1 MKAHNSS
8 LARKTSAFTD
18 DARATSRTRG
28 MAVTSAHDRAP
39 ASRPQA
45 ETPPN
50 NRRRSERVSNRDANP
65 FGPDVILPE
74 QFYDQRP
81 GMEHVSGEKALM
93 LAVLEDGIR
102 CFQEHL
108 KNPRVRPRLLARQA
122 EKWIRSSDWDWPFSF
137 NNVCESLSLNPDC
150 LRSRLLEPRPEG
162 EPAPKPRPSSHRVYR
177 LTPRVKP
184 PRRR

>member
-18 DARATSRTRG
+18 EAPAASRTRG
-28 MAVTSAHDRAP
+28 MAVSAAHDRAP
-39 ASRPQA
+39 APRPQA
-45 ETPPN
+45 ESPS
-50 NRRRSERVSNRDANP
+50 NRRRSERVAGRDANP

-74 QFYDQRP
+74 QFYDQRA
-81 GMEHVSGEKALM
+81 GMEQVSGEKALM

-122 EKWIRSSDWDWPFSF
+122 EKWIRSADWDWPFSF
-137 NNVCESLSLNPDC
+137 NNVCESLSLNPEC
-150 LRSRLLEPRPEG
+150 LRSRLLEPRPDG
-162 EPAPKPRPSSHRVYR
+162 EAPPKPRPSSHRVYR

>member
-1 MKAHNSS
+1 MKAQNSS
-8 LARKTSAFTD
+8 LAHQDMQSFETMTD
-18 DARATSRTRG
+18 SSTRTQAAVVTAGHERTGTTRSSSRRRP
-28 MAVTSAHDRAP
+28 DRA
-39 ASRPQA
+39 Q
-45 ETPPN
+45 
-50 NRRRSERVSNRDANP
+50 RDAANP

-74 QFYDQRP
+74 QFYDQRN
-81 GMEHVSGEKALM
+81 GAEQAAGEKALM

-122 EKWIRSSDWDWPFSF
+122 EKWIRSADWDWPFSF
-137 NNVCESLSLNPDC
+137 NNVCESLSLNPEC
-150 LRSRLLEPRPEG
+150 LRSRLLAPRASG
-162 EPAPKPRPSSHRVYR
+162 EAAPKPRPSSHRVYR

>member
-1 MKAHNSS
+1 MKAQNSS
-8 LARKTSAFTD
+8 LARKTPDSFSEEHQSAAST
-18 DARATSRTRG
+18 RAV
-28 MAVTSAHDRAP
+28 AIAP
-39 ASRPQA
+39 VKEGSPSVRQPATAPGY
-45 ETPPN
+45 
-50 NRRRSERVSNRDANP
+50 RRRSERAGRDANP

-74 QFYDQRP
+74 QFYEQRN
-81 GMEHVSGEKALM
+81 GMEHVTGEKALM

-122 EKWIRSSDWDWPFSF
+122 EKWIRSGDWDWPFSF

-150 LRSRLLEPRPEG
+150 LRSRLLAPRPTG
-162 EPAPKPRPSSHRVYR
+162 EAAPKPRPSSHRVYR

>member
-1 MKAHNSS
+1 MKAQNSS
-8 LARKTSAFTD
+8 LAHQELPHYAD
-18 DARATSRTRG
+18 DIPPQTHQERGASGRPVPQPAT
-28 MAVTSAHDRAP
+28 
-39 ASRPQA
+39 
-45 ETPPN
+45 
-50 NRRRSERVSNRDANP
+50 RRRAERANRDANP

-74 QFYDQRP
+74 QFYDQRN
-81 GMEHVSGEKALM
+81 GLEQAAGEKALM

-137 NNVCESLSLNPDC
+137 NNVCESLSLNPEC
-150 LRSRLLEPRPEG
+150 LRNRLLTPRASG
-162 EPAPKPRPSSHRVYR
+162 EAAPKPRPSSHRVYR

>member
-1 MKAHNSS
+1 MKSQNSS
-8 LARKTSAFTD
+8 LAHQELPYTD
-18 DARATSRTRG
+18 DTPIASPLQERGPSGRA
-28 MAVTSAHDRAP
+28 V
-39 ASRPQA
+39 PQPG
-45 ETPPN
+45 T
-50 NRRRSERVSNRDANP
+50 RRRAERANRDANP

-74 QFYDQRP
+74 QFYDQRN
-81 GMEHVSGEKALM
+81 GLEQAAGEKALM

-122 EKWIRSSDWDWPFSF
+122 EKWIRSADWDWPFSF
-137 NNVCESLSLNPDC
+137 NNVCESLSLNPEC
-150 LRSRLLEPRPEG
+150 LRNRLLAPRANG
-162 EPAPKPRPSSHRVYR
+162 EAAPKPRPSSHRVYR

>member
-1 MKAHNSS
+1 MKAQNSS
-8 LARKTSAFTD
+8 LAQELVSYD
-18 DARATSRTRG
+18 DAAVRQHGAAISTAHDRPATARATAGAPSRRR
-28 MAVTSAHDRAP
+28 SDRP
-39 ASRPQA
+39 ASR
-45 ETPPN
+45 
-50 NRRRSERVSNRDANP
+50 DGANP

-74 QFYDQRP
+74 QFYDQRN
-81 GMEHVSGEKALM
+81 GLEQAAGEKALM

-122 EKWIRSSDWDWPFSF
+122 EKWIRSADWDWPFSF
-137 NNVCESLSLNPDC
+137 NNVCESLSLNPEC
-150 LRSRLLEPRPEG
+150 LRNQLLSPRANG
-162 EPAPKPRPSSHRVYR
+162 EAAPKPRPSSHRVYR

>member
-1 MKAHNSS
+1 MNTQNSS
-8 LARKTSAFTD
+8 LAHQELPTYAD
-18 DARATSRTRG
+18 DSPTLSTALQERGPAARA
-28 MAVTSAHDRAP
+28 V
-39 ASRPQA
+39 PQ
-45 ETPPN
+45 PSS
-50 NRRRSERVSNRDANP
+50 RRRSERSNRDANP

-74 QFYDQRP
+74 QFYDQRN
-81 GMEHVSGEKALM
+81 GLEQAAGEKALM

-122 EKWIRSSDWDWPFSF
+122 EKWIRSADWDWPFSF
-137 NNVCESLSLNPDC
+137 NNVCESLSLNPEC
-150 LRSRLLEPRPEG
+150 LRNRLLTPRANG
-162 EPAPKPRPSSHRVYR
+162 EAAPKPRPSSHRVYR